1 MIEIEIYAP
10 GIRETSRV
18 LQLDREVQAFARLR
32 YKIDAAHDI
41 VYFEMESPVVT
52 VQDIRA
58 LFRRIGIEGHFVGL
72 IPPELKPKAKTQLL
86 QTNLGV

>member
-1 MIEIEIYAP
+1 MIEFEVYAP

-18 LQLDREVQAFARLR
+18 LQFDQEVQAFAGLR

-41 VYFEMESPVVT
+41 VYFEMETPLLT
-52 VQDIRA
+52 LQDIRA
-58 LFRRIGIEGHFVGL
+58 LFRRIGLEGHFVGL

>member
-18 LQLDREVQAFARLR
+18 LQLDREVQAFAGLR
-32 YKIDAAHDI
+32 YKIDTAHDI

-52 VQDIRA
+52 VQDLRA

-86 QTNLGV
+86 QTNHGV